1 MSRTSA
7 SAACAL
13 PPVFAVDGFADASR
27 VLFGR
32 GVVPQSH
39 DTRFLLVPASNRG
52 ISVPDGQG
60 AASERELRRDGVTT
74 RRVRM
79 LMGEPNY
86 VSYAALARIMRLS
99 KSSVTGKLNGDIN
112 WTLPD
117 IRRIA
122 SHFRVS
128 SDWLLGLSDD
138 PVPSTAKEVVAFT

>member
-1 MSRTSA
+1 
-7 SAACAL
+7 
-13 PPVFAVDGFADASR
+13 
-27 VLFGR
+27 
-32 GVVPQSH
+32 
-39 DTRFLLVPASNRG
+39 
-52 ISVPDGQG
+52 
-60 AASERELRRDGVTT
+60 
-74 RRVRM
+74 M

-138 PVPSTAKEVVAFT
+138 PVPSMAKEVVAFT

>member
-13 PPVFAVDGFADASR
+13 SPVFAVDGFADASR

-39 DTRFLLVPASNRG
+39 DTRFLLVPAANRDT
-52 ISVPDGQG
+52 SVPEQG
-60 AASERELRRDGVTT
+60 AAGERELRRDGVTT

-138 PVPSTAKEVVAFT
+138 PVPSMAKEVVAFT